1 MSVEEIAKN
10 KIVEG
15 IINNIAQSGDR
26 RLGFLDDLAQ
36 DIYLVLLSDKDFVES
51 MEDEQQR
58 YYITRIVL
66 NQIQSK
72 NSRYYYNYKKQY
84 ERVIPIDD
92 VKYKIDDER
101 YNKDT

>member
-1 MSVEEIAKN
+1 MLIEYLARAKV
-10 KIVEG
+10 VEG

-36 DIYLVLLSDKDFVES
+36 DIYLVLLSDKEFVES

-84 ERVIPIDD
+84 EKLIPIDD